1 MEQIKIGH
9 FITACRKE
17 KELTQEQIAEK
28 LNVSV
33 NAVSKWERGLNLPD
47 YANMQNLCDILG
59 ISVNEFL
66 AGERL
71 ESNEVEKQAE
81 KNILD
86 VLKISS
92 AKNKKS
98 KLLMLIIGILSV
110 ILLLIVARYILI
122 KCRIY
127 NRR

>member
-98 KLLMLIIGILSV
+98 KLLMLIIAILSV

-122 KCRIY
+122 KCRLY

>member
-1 MEQIKIGH
+1 MEQIKIGN
-9 FITACRKE
+9 FIIACRKE

-59 ISVNEFL
+59 ISVNEFF
-66 AGERL
+66 AGEHL

-86 VLKISS
+86 VLKINS

-98 KLLMLIIGILSV
+98 KFLMLIIGVLSA

-122 KCRIY
+122 KCRLY

>member
-59 ISVNEFL
+59 VSVNEFF
-66 AGERL
+66 AGEHL

>member
-17 KELTQEQIAEK
+17 KELTQEQIVEK